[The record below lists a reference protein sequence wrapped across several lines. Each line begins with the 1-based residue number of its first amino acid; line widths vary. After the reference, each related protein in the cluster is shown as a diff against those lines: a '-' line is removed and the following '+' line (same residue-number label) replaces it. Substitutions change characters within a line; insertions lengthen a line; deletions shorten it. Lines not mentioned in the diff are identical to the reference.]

1 MASAQRSM
9 SDQDDNSGHGDDSGG
24 ERRRHERI
32 TSRSLIEVRLPNWG
46 ALQSVYTVNLSMGGM
61 RISLGSKAPLGTAI
75 DIILTLPNGQRL
87 HLPGKVAHL
96 GPDGTG
102 DIGVRFDELAASTR
116 EEIKRYVVEL
126 ASGRTPG
133 PLPPS
138 KTIPPGQLIKKKT

>member
-1 MASAQRSM
+1 M
-9 SDQDDNSGHGDDSGG
+9 SGKDDDAKNAA
-24 ERRRHERI
+24 ERRRYERV
-32 TSRSLIEVRLPNWG
+32 TSRSLIEVRLPSWS

-96 GPDGTG
+96 GPSGDGDVGVVFDQMSTG
-102 DIGVRFDELAASTR
+102 TR
-116 EEIKRYVVEL
+116 DEIKRYVL
-126 ASGRTPG
+126 ALAEGRTPG

-138 KTIPPGQLIKKKT
+138 KTIPPGQLIKKKS

>member
-1 MASAQRSM
+1 M
-9 SDQDDNSGHGDDSGG
+9 SGKDDDAKNAA
-24 ERRRHERI
+24 ERRRYERV
-32 TSRSLIEVRLPNWG
+32 TSRSLIEVRLPSWS

-96 GPDGTG
+96 GPSGDG
-102 DIGVRFDELAASTR
+102 DVGVVFDQMSTATR
-116 EEIKRYVVEL
+116 DEIKRYVL
-126 ASGRTPG
+126 ALAEGRTPG

-138 KTIPPGQLIKKKT
+138 KTIPPGQLIKKKS

>member
-1 MASAQRSM
+1 MT
-9 SDQDDNSGHGDDSGG
+9 DHDDSHDDSGVSA
-24 ERRRHERI
+24 ERRRFERVP
-32 TSRSLIEVRLPNWG
+32 SRSLVEVRLPSWS

-61 RISLGSKAPLGTAI
+61 RISLGSRAPLGTAI

-96 GPDGTG
+96 GPAGDG
-102 DIGVRFDELAASTR
+102 DIGVRFDEMSPSTR
-116 EEIKRYVVEL
+116 EEIKRYVLEL

-133 PLPPS
+133 PVPKS

>member
-1 MASAQRSM
+1 M
-9 SDQDDNSGHGDDSGG
+9 
-24 ERRRHERI
+24 
-32 TSRSLIEVRLPNWG
+32 RLPNWS

-75 DIILTLPNGQRL
+75 DIILTLPNGHRL

-96 GPDGTG
+96 GPGGDG
-102 DIGVRFDELAASTR
+102 DIGVRFDELTDAVR
-116 EEIKRYVVEL
+116 DEIKRYVQEL

-133 PLPPS
+133 PATLS

>member
-1 MASAQRSM
+1 MGVDDEDKSDESAE
-9 SDQDDNSGHGDDSGG
+9 
-24 ERRRHERI
+24 ERRRYERI
-32 TSRSLIEVRLPNWG
+32 PSRSLIEVRLPNWS

-96 GPDGTG
+96 GPGGDG
-102 DIGVRFDELAASTR
+102 DIGVRFDRMSDATR
-116 EEIKRYVVEL
+116 DEIKRYVLEL

-133 PLPPS
+133 PVPPS
-138 KTIPPGQLIKKKT
+138 KTIPPGQLIKKKS